1 MSLKI
6 QARLPSAPRGR
17 LDGISSSV
25 ADSVMSRWNPA
36 IRAADDGKADNTI
49 NILEPIGYDP
59 WTGGGVTARRISAA
73 LKSIGSKNDVN
84 LTINS
89 PGGDMFEGLAIYNL
103 LREHEGEVNVRVVG
117 LAASAG
123 SVIAMGGDKVQIA
136 RAGFFMVHN
145 AWVVAAGNR
154 NDLREYADMLEP
166 FDNAMA
172 SIYSARTG
180 SKQDDM
186 AKLMDKETWI
196 GGQQAVDQG
205 FADDLLDSD
214 QVSEGDDSSKN
225 ARSALYKL
233 DAALARAG
241 VPRSERKELLREYA
255 KGMPSAAGGENDM
268 PGAVEE
274 SIFSGLALDFSFLT
288 AKG

>member
-1 MSLKI
+1 MSIKI
-6 QARLPSAPRGR
+6 QARLPAAPRGR

-25 ADSVMSRWNPA
+25 AESVMARWNPA
-36 IRAADDGKADNTI
+36 VQAADANVDNNI
-49 NILEPIGYDP
+49 NVLEPIGYDP

-117 LAASAG
+117 LAASAA
-123 SVIAMGGDKVQIA
+123 SVIAMGGDNVQIA

-166 FDNAMA
+166 FDSAMA

-180 SKQDDM
+180 SKQDEM

-205 FADDLLDSD
+205 FADDLLSSD
-214 QVSEGDDSSKN
+214 QVAEGDDTSKN

-255 KGMPSAAGGENDM
+255 KGMPSADLDENGM
-268 PGAVEE
+268 PRAAEE
-274 SIFSGLALDFSFLT
+274 SIFSGLTLDFNFL
-288 AKG
+288 KK

>member
-17 LDGISSSV
+17 LDGINSSV
-25 ADSVMSRWNPA
+25 SETVMARWNPDV
-36 IRAADDGKADNTI
+36 RAAGDTVDNNI
-49 NILEPIGYDP
+49 NVLEPIGYDP

-73 LKSIGSKNDVN
+73 LKSIGSKNSVQ

-103 LREHEGEVNVRVVG
+103 LREHEGDVNIRVVG
-117 LAASAG
+117 LAASAA
-123 SVIAMGGDKVQIA
+123 SVIAMGGDNVQIA

-166 FDNAMA
+166 FDSAMA
-172 SIYSARTG
+172 SIYAARTG
-180 SKQDDM
+180 EKQDAM

-205 FADDLLDSD
+205 FADALLAAD
-214 QVSEGDDSSKN
+214 QVDSSNTDSKN

-255 KGMPSAAGGENDM
+255 KGMPSATEGDDM

-274 SIFSGLALDFSFLT
+274 SIFSGLAIDFSFLT
-288 AKG
+288 AKE

>member
-1 MSLKI
+1 MSIKI

-25 ADSVMSRWNPA
+25 AESVMARWNPA
-36 IRAADDGKADNTI
+36 IRAADSNVDNGI

-103 LREHEGEVNVRVVG
+103 LREHEGEVNVKVVG
-117 LAASAG
+117 VAASAA
-123 SVIAMGGDKVQIA
+123 SVIAMGGDNVQIA

-172 SIYSARTG
+172 SIYAARTG
-180 SKQDDM
+180 DKQDAM

-196 GGQQAVDQG
+196 GGQQAVDQN
-205 FADDLLDSD
+205 FADSLLDSD
-214 QVSEGDDSSKN
+214 QVEEGDDGSTN

-255 KGMPSAAGGENDM
+255 KGMPSAALDEKGM
-268 PGAVEE
+268 PRAAEEE
-274 SIFSGLALDFSFLT
+274 SIFSGLSLDLSFLR
-288 AKG
+288 K